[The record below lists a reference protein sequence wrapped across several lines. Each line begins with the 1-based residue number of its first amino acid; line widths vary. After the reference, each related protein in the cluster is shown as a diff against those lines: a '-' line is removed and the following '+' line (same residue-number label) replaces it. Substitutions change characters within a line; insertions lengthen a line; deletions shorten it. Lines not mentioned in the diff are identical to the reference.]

1 MRISETLKIAG
12 KYIDQPLLINK
23 IHKAAPYGLCGLGAG
38 YVGYDTYHSP
48 EDNRKTNFVKSSMIM
63 AGTIGSALMAPKIAT
78 KIFRNGE
85 KRLTKTDIIKQNT
98 TLIDEWLKHG
108 KSEKAGEN
116 KQKEIKILHKA
127 KSKLL
132 NYSDIKYLNNRG
144 KTDKNAKQL
153 LNSLIP
159 EPEAP
164 TAKDIFSEVGWLSV
178 LGFIPVVGGVASGC
192 AADALT
198 EKHWKNNVPN
208 KVKEGAYQFLANIF
222 LCNIG
227 ACAAL
232 KALESMRIQ
241 SKSARVAG
249 MTGGIIG
256 TGVIGGNAIANYLGK
271 KLIDPCFKN
280 TTTSPPQSGRH
291 PEALDI
297 GLHTDDVATIS
308 VMSGLKWIEPV
319 LPIFYTIS
327 GYRAG
332 IGYRNE
338 GEPQ

>member
-1 MRISETLKIAG
+1 MKIRETLKIAG
-12 KYIDQPLLINK
+12 KYIDQPFLINK
-23 IHKAAPYGLCGLGAG
+23 IHRAAPYTLCGLGAG

-48 EDNRKTNFVKSSMIM
+48 EKHKKTTFIKSGMIM
-63 AGTIGSALMAPKIAT
+63 AGTIGSALYAPKIAT
-78 KIFRNGE
+78 KIFRNSE
-85 KRLTKTDIIKQNT
+85 KTFAKKDIIKRNTGLAEEFLQNRNRG
-98 TLIDEWLKHG
+98 ER
-108 KSEKAGEN
+108 EK
-116 KQKEIKILHKA
+116 KILN
-127 KSKLL
+127 KSKNKLL
-132 NYSDIKYLNNRG
+132 NFSEIKYLYNRG
-144 KTDKNAKQL
+144 KQDKETKQF
-153 LNSLIP
+153 LNNLIP

-164 TAKDIFSEVGWLSV
+164 TSHDIFSEIGWLSV
-178 LGFIPVVGGVASGC
+178 LGFLPVAGGVASGC
-192 AADALT
+192 IADAVT
-198 EKHWKNNVPN
+198 KDNWKNNMPN

-232 KALESMRIQ
+232 KTLETFKIR

-271 KLIDPCFKN
+271 KLIDPCFDKLQKHQ
-280 TTTSPPQSGRH
+280 PHHHKPEPCGRH

-297 GLHTDDVATIS
+297 GLHTDDIATIS

-338 GEPQ
+338 GQG

>member
-1 MRISETLKIAG
+1 MKIRETLKIAG
-12 KYIDQPLLINK
+12 KYIDQPFLINK
-23 IHKAAPYGLCGLGAG
+23 IHRAAPYTLCGLGAG

-48 EDNRKTNFVKSSMIM
+48 EKHKKTTFIKSGMIM
-63 AGTIGSALMAPKIAT
+63 AGTIGSALYAPKIAT

-85 KRLTKTDIIKQNT
+85 KTLAKKDIIKRNTGLAEEFLQNRNRG
-98 TLIDEWLKHG
+98 ER
-108 KSEKAGEN
+108 EK
-116 KQKEIKILHKA
+116 KILNKA
-127 KSKLL
+127 KNKLL
-132 NYSDIKYLNNRG
+132 NFSEIKYLYNRG
-144 KTDKNAKQL
+144 KQDKETKQF
-153 LNSLIP
+153 LNNLIP

-164 TAKDIFSEVGWLSV
+164 TSHDIFSEIGWLSV
-178 LGFIPVVGGVASGC
+178 LGFLPVAGGVASGC
-192 AADALT
+192 IADAAT
-198 EKHWKNNVPN
+198 KDNWKNNMPN

-232 KALESMRIQ
+232 KTLETFKIR

-271 KLIDPCFKN
+271 KLIDPCFDKMCKHQ
-280 TTTSPPQSGRH
+280 PHHHKPEPCGRH

-297 GLHTDDVATIS
+297 GLHTDDIATIS

-338 GEPQ
+338 GQG